1 MVDFVSFKVAR
12 NDIDSRV
19 LNGKS
24 EDFEGESSHSV
35 VWVSHSMGHLE
46 VHYGGTS
53 SCLQQASRVGSCC
66 YLMQFCYGAR

>member
-1 MVDFVSFKVAR
+1 MVGFVSFKVAR

-53 SCLQQASRVGSCC
+53 SCL
-66 YLMQFCYGAR
+66 